1 MRRVKEPLF
10 FAVEGR
16 REPFHGF
23 EDNQGIRNLSDYC
36 ALFSE
41 TQNERV
47 IGEASPMYLYLNS
60 EQAPRASST
69 MPRGQAHRRSTQPR
83 RPRLLA
89 FSLSSRPEDRAPYR
103 FLRSPRGGSGKR
115 AERMVALLAL

>member
-1 MRRVKEPLF
+1 MSRVKEPLF

-41 TQNERV
+41 TQNEPV

-60 EQAPRASST
+60 EQAPARIKHYA
-69 MPRGQAHRRSTQPR
+69 
-83 RPRLLA
+83 
-89 FSLSSRPEDRAPYR
+89 PEAKLIAVLRNPVDRAYSH
-103 FLRSPRGGSGKR
+103 FLFHRDLKIEPLTDFRAAIAAE
-115 AERMVALLAL
+115 AERERSGW